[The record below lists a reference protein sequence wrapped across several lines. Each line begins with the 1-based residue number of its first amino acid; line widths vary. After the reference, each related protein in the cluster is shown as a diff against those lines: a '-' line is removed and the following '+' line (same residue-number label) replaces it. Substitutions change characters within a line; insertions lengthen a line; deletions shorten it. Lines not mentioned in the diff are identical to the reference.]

1 MGFPLYEGSHRA
13 IFELFL
19 ELVGDDEA
27 QMDALLDL
35 TSWEDTRSLLSIGG
49 GEGIV
54 EATLLRQCATGK
66 DLVSG
71 SVTGAVSSIP
81 TTSETGKSS
90 GTC

>member
-35 TSWEDTRSLLSIGG
+35 TSWDDTR
-49 GEGIV
+49 
-54 EATLLRQCATGK
+54 RY
-66 DLVSG
+66 
-71 SVTGAVSSIP
+71 
-81 TTSETGKSS
+81 
-90 GTC
+90 